1 MSDRRR
7 SQARTALPSHGEEL
21 LPSVSVDS
29 YNLELRDDD
38 EAFLGDRVNKRAFRE
53 MIDSLRKAL
62 RKTGD
67 DPLGKKPSDELGK
80 SEIDN
85 LLYEGDP
92 ESAGVIHGAIEEFAN
107 ELAFVIRRFLKVKAW
122 RDTQR
127 ISVGGGLRA
136 SRVGELAI
144 GRAAVILRSD
154 EIPIEMVPCQHDPDE
169 GGLIGALHLAPA
181 WMFEGYD
188 AILAADIGGTNIR
201 AGVVE
206 HRLKQASD
214 LSKAAVSMFDTWRHA
229 DDKPSRT
236 QAVERLIKMLR
247 RLITRAQKGRIR
259 MAPFIG
265 VGCPG
270 RIEPDG
276 SVDRGAQNLPGDW
289 ESENFNLPDCLQE
302 RIPKIGRHATAVLMH
317 NDAVVQGLSEVPYM
331 RDVKRWGMLTIGTGL
346 GNAHF
351 TNRGD

>member
-1 MSDRRR
+1 MSDRRA
-7 SQARTALPSHGEEL
+7 SQAPAALPSHGAQL

-38 EAFLGDRVNKRAFRE
+38 GAFLGDRVNKGAFRK
-53 MIDSLRKAL
+53 MIDGLRKTL

-67 DPLGKKPSDELGK
+67 DPLGKKASDQLEK
-80 SEIDN
+80 SEMDD
-85 LLYEGDP
+85 LLYEGDA
-92 ESAGVIHGAIEEFAN
+92 ESAGIIHGAIEDFAN

-122 RDTQR
+122 RDTER

-154 EIPIEMVPCQHDPDE
+154 EIPIEMAPCQHDPD
-169 GGLIGALHLAPA
+169 GAGLIGALHLVPA
-181 WMFEGYD
+181 WMLEGYD
-188 AILAADIGGTNIR
+188 AILAVDIGGTNIR
-201 AGVVE
+201 TGVIE

-229 DDKPSRT
+229 DDKPSR
-236 QAVERLIKMLR
+236 AEAIERLIKMLKK
-247 RLITRAQKGRIR
+247 LIPRAEKAKIR
-259 MAPFIG
+259 VAPLIG

-276 SVDRGAQNLPGDW
+276 SVDRGGA
-289 ESENFNLPDCLQE
+289 ESAGRLGKRELQPAGVPPESYSEDRQARDHRPD
-302 RIPKIGRHATAVLMH
+302 A
-317 NDAVVQGLSEVPYM
+317 
-331 RDVKRWGMLTIGTGL
+331 
-346 GNAHF
+346 
-351 TNRGD
+351 

>member
-1 MSDRRR
+1 LE
-7 SQARTALPSHGEEL
+7 ARAALPGHGAEL

-29 YNLELRDDD
+29 YNLELRDEDG
-38 EAFLGDRVNKRAFRE
+38 AFLGDRVNKGAFRQT
-53 MIDSLRKAL
+53 IDTLRKTL

-80 SEIDN
+80 SEMDA

-92 ESAGVIHGAIEEFAN
+92 ESAGVMHGAIEDFAN

-122 RDTQR
+122 RDTER

-144 GRAAVILRSD
+144 GRAGIILRSD
-154 EIPIEMVPCQHDPDE
+154 EIAIEVVPCQHDPDE

-188 AILAADIGGTNIR
+188 AILTVDIGGTNIR

-247 RLITRAQKGRIR
+247 KLITRAEKAKIR
-259 MAPFIG
+259 VAPLIG

-289 ESENFNLPDCLQE
+289 ESEKFNLPDSLQQG
-302 RIPKIGRHATAVLMH
+302 IPKIGRHATAVLMH

-331 RDVKRWGMLTIGTGL
+331 KDVKHWGMLTIGTGL
-346 GNAHF
+346 GNARF
-351 TNRGD
+351 TNRRGASG

>member
-1 MSDRRR
+1 MSERPP
-7 SQARTALPSHGEEL
+7 SEARAALPGHGAER

-29 YNLELRDDD
+29 YNLELRDEDG
-38 EAFLGDRVNKRAFRE
+38 AFLGDRVNKGAFRQT
-53 MIDSLRKAL
+53 IDTLRKTL

-67 DPLGKKPSDELGK
+67 DPLGKKPSGELGK
-80 SEIDN
+80 SEMDA

-92 ESAGVIHGAIEEFAN
+92 ESAGVMHSAIEDFAN

-122 RDTQR
+122 RDTER

-144 GRAAVILRSD
+144 GRAGIILRSD
-154 EIPIEMVPCQHDPDE
+154 EIAIEVVPCQHDPDE

-188 AILAADIGGTNIR
+188 AILTVDIGGTNIR

-247 RLITRAQKGRIR
+247 KLITRAEKAKIR
-259 MAPFIG
+259 VAPLIG

-289 ESENFNLPDCLQE
+289 ESEKFNLPDSLQQVFL
-302 RIPKIGRHATAVLMH
+302 RSADTRLR
-317 NDAVVQGLSEVPYM
+317 S
-331 RDVKRWGMLTIGTGL
+331 
-346 GNAHF
+346 
-351 TNRGD
+351 